1 MAGYVLFL
9 AFNNQ
14 VQLLSFAHF
23 TMERTTFA
31 FLVLPHIHL
40 MDMAGPDQTILEAID
55 YGAPFDLTYCGL
67 GDSPVTSTGFTLGK
81 TALFSTIELKK
92 GDFLVIPGA
101 SVDYLLT
108 DEFKNNTA
116 LFDWIKAQY
125 AKGVNVVTI
134 CAGAFVLGLCGLLDG
149 IRCTTHFKRTTQL
162 AQLFPKAKVQ
172 ENILYTEENGI
183 YTSAGIASGID
194 LTLHII
200 EQALG
205 SYFTHKVARE
215 LVVYNRRDGNQQQQS
230 VLMQFRNHIHS
241 GIHKVQ
247 DYIVEQIH
255 VKHHLYELAELA
267 NMSERNLTRIFKAE
281 TGITVN
287 EFINSIRRETA
298 EQLIRNP
305 DLSKQQV
312 ANKVGLQSEKQL
324 SRILAAQ

>member
-1 MAGYVLFL
+1 MAENVLFL
-9 AFNNQ
+9 TSNKPTQWF
-14 VQLLSFAHF
+14 SFASF
-23 TMERTTFA
+23 TMELTTFS

-40 MDMAGPDQTILEAID
+40 MDMAGPDQTILEAME
-55 YGAPFDLTYCGL
+55 YGAPFEITYCGL
-67 GDSPVTSTGFTLGK
+67 GDSPVTSSGFTLGK
-81 TALFSTIELKK
+81 TELFSTIELKK
-92 GDFLVIPGA
+92 GDYLIIPGA

-108 DEFKNNTA
+108 DEFRNNTE
-116 LFDWIKAQY
+116 LFDWIKSQY
-125 AKGVNVVTI
+125 QNGVNLVTI
-134 CAGAFVLGLCGLLDG
+134 CAGAFVLGLCGLLDD

-172 ENILYTEENGI
+172 ENILYTEENNI

-200 EQALG
+200 EQNQG

-230 VLMQFRNHIHS
+230 ALMQFRNHIHN

-247 DYIVEQIH
+247 DHIIENIH
-255 VKHHLYELAELA
+255 IKHHLYELAELA
-267 NMSERNLTRIFKAE
+267 NMSERNFTRIFKSE

-287 EFINSIRRETA
+287 EFINSIRKETI
-298 EQLIRNP
+298 EQLTKNP
-305 DLSKQQV
+305 DLSKLQI

-324 SRILAAQ
+324 GRLMSSN